1 MAERKKQLA
10 GISKARRGRDVLV
23 IAADMTKASKTI
35 NVALDYSDILPVQDQ
50 LSVLTGTEIDI
61 VLETPGGL
69 AEVAQDIPK
78 IVEMSDEIEVLR
90 EIVEDF
96 SGDVAIESATIS

>member
-10 GISKARRGRDVLV
+10 RISKARRGRDVLV

-50 LSVLTGTEIDI
+50 LSVLTGTQIDI

-69 AEVAQDIPK
+69 AEVAEDIVNLIRVK
-78 IVEMSDEIEVLR
+78 YER
-90 EIVEDF
+90 
-96 SGDVAIESATIS
+96 VAIIVPGWARFGAVASL